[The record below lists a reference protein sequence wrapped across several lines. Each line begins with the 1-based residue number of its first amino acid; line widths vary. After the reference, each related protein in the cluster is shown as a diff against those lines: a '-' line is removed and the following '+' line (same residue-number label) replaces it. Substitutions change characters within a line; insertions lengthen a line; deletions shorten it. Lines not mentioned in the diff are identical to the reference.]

1 MAGENWRLTHSDEV
15 NKWYNTLRGKDLSAA
30 NRAFAGL
37 QERGPELR
45 EPQAK
50 SLGDGLRELR
60 FKCQGVNTRVTYHR
74 NGNEFRTLTVFRK
87 QRQNERN
94 HVERARLQMKLDR
107 ARLEKDG
114 ERTQGGGKDRGASNQ
129 TRQRTQER
137 GNRDRAAQRHGKNKQ
152 QTRNR
157 SR

>member
-1 MAGENWRLTHSDEV
+1 MAGENWSISHSAEV
-15 NKWYNTLRGKDLSAA
+15 EKWYGSLNNDDRRRAS
-30 NRAFAGL
+30 RAF
-37 QERGPELR
+37 ERLKQDGPALR

-107 ARLEKDG
+107 ARLEKND
-114 ERTQGGGKDRGASNQ
+114 ERSQGDGKDRGASNQ

-137 GNRDRAAQRHGKNKQ
+137 GSRDRAAQRHGKDKQ

>member
-1 MAGENWRLTHSDEV
+1 MAGENWRITHSDEV
-15 NKWYNTLRGKDLSAA
+15 NRWYDTLRGKDLAAA

-37 QERGPELR
+37 QARGPELR

-107 ARLEKDG
+107 ARLEKEG
-114 ERTQGGGKDRGASNQ
+114 ERTQGGGKDRGQAGQN
-129 TRQRTQER
+129 RQRTPER
-137 GNRDRAAQRHGKNKQ
+137 ATQRHGRNRQ
-152 QTRNR
+152 QTRGR
-157 SR
+157 TR